1 MNMDNKLTGSFY
13 TPQKLIEYMAKY
25 ISGRITPRS
34 ILEPSAGDG
43 RFVPAISIFDCPI
56 TAVELYKEKADALH
70 MHCGEKCE
78 IICADFLSYALE
90 TEKKYDFIIGN
101 PPYIS
106 KKSLPECQRNLSL
119 KLVEHFKLD
128 EALFQNIWVSFILA
142 SLKVLSPNGSIF
154 FVLPFEFLQVQYA
167 ERLREFLETKF
178 NTIEITTFEDCI
190 FPEIE
195 QDVCLVY
202 LSNEKIEKAYIKY
215 TTLENAESAKPTFE
229 SVIMRN
235 KPLKKWSNCIL
246 NDTETDELMRLSDMF
261 AKIGSFGDISPGIV
275 TGANSFFILSK
286 QNIDKLN
293 LNVKHQLSIISKSSL
308 IPSLLT
314 FKPEDFMLLSGT
326 KNRTRLLDLT
336 GLKET
341 EFSNELKAYLLSG
354 EKKDIHNRYKCKKR
368 HRWYDV
374 PIVKKGDVCFFKRF
388 HYLPKIIINS
398 ADVHTTDIAYNIRI
412 KDKYDPSSFAFCFYN
427 SLTLALCEY
436 NGRFYGGGVGE
447 LVPNEFKSLAIPYK
461 KVTKEQLQQL
471 DNMFRSETPFSD
483 IIDYVDTVVLGSL
496 SDNEIKLLQNV
507 RNRYLTRRL
516 KLYERDEHDGQYE

>member
-1 MNMDNKLTGSFY
+1 MRFVHAFMYITQREWPLNMDNKLTGSFY
-13 TPQKLIEYMAKY
+13 TPQELIEYMAKY

-43 RFVPAISIFDCPI
+43 RFIPAISIFDCPI
-56 TAVELYKEKADALH
+56 TAVELYKEKADTLH
-70 MHCGEKCE
+70 MHCGKQCE

-119 KLVEHFKLD
+119 KLVKHFKLD

-178 NTIEITTFEDCI
+178 NTIEITTFEDRI

-202 LSNEKIEKAYIKY
+202 LSNEKNEKAYIKY

-261 AKIGSFGDISPGIV
+261 AKIGSFGDICW
-275 TGANSFFILSK
+275 
-286 QNIDKLN
+286 
-293 LNVKHQLSIISKSSL
+293 
-308 IPSLLT
+308 
-314 FKPEDFMLLSGT
+314 KPCM
-326 KNRTRLLDLT
+326 K
-336 GLKET
+336 
-341 EFSNELKAYLLSG
+341 
-354 EKKDIHNRYKCKKR
+354 
-368 HRWYDV
+368 W
-374 PIVKKGDVCFFKRF
+374 
-388 HYLPKIIINS
+388 
-398 ADVHTTDIAYNIRI
+398 
-412 KDKYDPSSFAFCFYN
+412 
-427 SLTLALCEY
+427 
-436 NGRFYGGGVGE
+436 
-447 LVPNEFKSLAIPYK
+447 
-461 KVTKEQLQQL
+461 
-471 DNMFRSETPFSD
+471 
-483 IIDYVDTVVLGSL
+483 
-496 SDNEIKLLQNV
+496 
-507 RNRYLTRRL
+507 
-516 KLYERDEHDGQYE
+516 